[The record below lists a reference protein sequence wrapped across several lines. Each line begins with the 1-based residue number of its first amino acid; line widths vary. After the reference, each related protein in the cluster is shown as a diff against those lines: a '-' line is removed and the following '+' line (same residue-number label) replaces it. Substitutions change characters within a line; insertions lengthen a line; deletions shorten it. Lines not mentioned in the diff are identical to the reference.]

1 MWKLFK
7 NIMAPN
13 SEKKVGVDNM
23 TGILVY
29 FPENMG
35 LLSKEETAKLQN
47 QRMLASVLKTKME
60 K

>member
-1 MWKLFK
+1 
-7 NIMAPN
+7 MAPD

-35 LLSKEETAKLQN
+35 LLSKEKIAELKN
-47 QRMLASVLKTKME
+47 QRMLAGVLKAKME

>member
-1 MWKLFK
+1 
-7 NIMAPN
+7 MAPN